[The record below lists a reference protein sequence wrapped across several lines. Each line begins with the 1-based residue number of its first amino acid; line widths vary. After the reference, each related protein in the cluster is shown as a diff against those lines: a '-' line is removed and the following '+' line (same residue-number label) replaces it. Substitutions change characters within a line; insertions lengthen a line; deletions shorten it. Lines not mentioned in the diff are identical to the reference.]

1 MLATGAKKLRK
12 TMFQR
17 LSNLTG
23 KVAVITGGC
32 GQVGY
37 ATAQRLA
44 EQGCRVVALVRR
56 DLDNAN
62 VMMQALVGE
71 GHFAL
76 LADVTDSVSLTTA
89 AKEVNERA
97 GRCDILVNSASITKN
112 VLPPNLDAL
121 TDEMFD
127 SIVTT
132 NLRGVFATIRAF
144 APMLK
149 ETKDGLIVNISSTSA
164 EGASNSNV
172 AYGCSKA
179 GINQMTKTLAKALA
193 PEIRIVAVTPGFM
206 VEPTSGAVKGPGVNE
221 KMAESSP
228 LKRIGYADDIASTIE
243 ACCTHIRFATGSIFL
258 IDGGRTV

>member
-1 MLATGAKKLRK
+1 
-12 TMFQR
+12 MFQR
-17 LSNLTG
+17 LNNLNG

-37 ATAQRLA
+37 ATAQRLSQ
-44 EQGCRVVALVRR
+44 QGATVIALVRK
-56 DLDNAN
+56 DIDGA
-62 VMMQALVGE
+62 MQKMQALSGT
-71 GHFAL
+71 AI
-76 LADVTDSVSLTTA
+76 LADITNSADLTSA
-89 AKEVNERA
+89 AVMIKEQF

-112 VLPPNLDAL
+112 VLPSNLDAL
-121 TDEMFD
+121 TDDMFD
-127 SIVTT
+127 NIVAT

-193 PEIRIVAVTPGFM
+193 PEIRIVAVSPGFM
-206 VEPTSGAVKGPGVNE
+206 VEPTSGAVKGPGANE

-243 ACCTHIRFATGSIFL
+243 ACCTHIRFATGSVFL
-258 IDGGRTV
+258 VDGGRTV

>member
-1 MLATGAKKLRK
+1 MLVTGANISR
-12 TMFQR
+12 TQMFQR
-17 LSNLTG
+17 LYNLKD

-37 ATAQRLA
+37 ATAQRLS
-44 EQGCRVVALVRR
+44 EQGCRVVAIVRR
-56 DLDNAN
+56 DLESAQSK
-62 VMMQALVGE
+62 MQQLGPD
-71 GHFAL
+71 HFAI
-76 LADVTDSVSLTTA
+76 LADVTDSASLTA
-89 AKEVNERA
+89 AAQQVKEQA

-121 TDEMFD
+121 TDEIFD

-149 ETKDGLIVNISSTSA
+149 ETTDGLIVNISSTSA
-164 EGASNSNV
+164 EGASNSNI

-179 GINQMTKTLAKALA
+179 GINQLTKTLAKALA
-193 PEIRIVAVTPGFM
+193 PEIRIIAVTPGFM

-258 IDGGRTV
+258 VDGGRTV

>member
-1 MLATGAKKLRK
+1 MTFKRLNNLA
-12 TMFQR
+12 
-17 LSNLTG
+17 G

-37 ATAQRLA
+37 ATAIRLA
-44 EQGCRVVALVRR
+44 EQGCKIIAIVRKNVESAEEMILRLPMPELGHCVKVA
-56 DLDNAN
+56 DI
-62 VMMQALVGE
+62 
-71 GHFAL
+71 
-76 LADVTDSVSLTTA
+76 TDSASLKKVASEITQ
-89 AKEVNERA
+89 
-97 GRCDILVNSASITKN
+97 CDILVNAAGITKN
-112 VLPPNLDAL
+112 VLPQNLDAL
-121 TDEMFD
+121 TDELFD

-132 NLRGVFATIRAF
+132 NLRAVFATIREF
-144 APMLK
+144 APLLK
-149 ETKDGLIVNISSTSA
+149 ISTDGLIVNISSTAA

-179 GINQMTKTLAKALA
+179 GINQLTKTLAKALA

-243 ACCTHIRFATGSIFL
+243 AVATHIRFATGSIFL
-258 IDGGRTV
+258 VDGGRTI

>member
-1 MLATGAKKLRK
+1 
-12 TMFQR
+12 MFQR
-17 LSNLTG
+17 LNNLQG
-23 KVAVITGGC
+23 RVAVISGGC

-37 ATAQRLA
+37 ATAKRLA

-56 DLDNAN
+56 DLESAQAK
-62 VMMQALVGE
+62 MQVLGLD
-71 GHFAL
+71 HFAI
-76 LADVTDSVSLTTA
+76 LADVTDSKSLVTA
-89 AKEVNERA
+89 AQQVKEQA
-97 GRCDILVNSASITKN
+97 GRCDILINSASITKN
-112 VLPPNLDAL
+112 ILPINLDAL

-193 PEIRIVAVTPGFM
+193 PEIRIVSVSPGFM

-258 IDGGRTV
+258 VDGGRTV

>member
-1 MLATGAKKLRK
+1 
-12 TMFQR
+12 MFQR
-17 LSNLTG
+17 LNNLQG
-23 KVAVITGGC
+23 QVAVITGGC

-37 ATAQRLA
+37 ATAQRLSQ
-44 EQGCRVVALVRR
+44 QGATVVALVRK
-56 DLDNAN
+56 DIDSA
-62 VMMQALVGE
+62 MQKMQALSGT
-71 GHFAL
+71 AI
-76 LADVTDSVSLTTA
+76 LADITNSADLTLA
-89 AKEVNERA
+89 AAMIKKQF

-112 VLPPNLDAL
+112 VLPSNLDAL
-121 TDEMFD
+121 TDEIFD

-164 EGASNSNV
+164 EGASNSNI

-179 GINQMTKTLAKALA
+179 GINQLTKTLAKALA
-193 PEIRIVAVTPGFM
+193 PEIRIVAVSPGFM

-258 IDGGRTV
+258 VDGGRTV

>member
-1 MLATGAKKLRK
+1 MLVTGAKKSRK
-12 TMFQR
+12 QMFQR
-17 LSNLTG
+17 LSDLNG

-37 ATAQRLA
+37 ATARRLA

-56 DLDNAN
+56 DLDSAN
-62 VMMQALVGE
+62 IKMQALPGD

-76 LADVTDSVSLTTA
+76 LADITDSATLLSA
-89 AKEVNERA
+89 AQQVKEQA
-97 GRCDILVNSASITKN
+97 GHCDILINSASITKN
-112 VLPPNLDAL
+112 VLPSNLDAL
-121 TDEMFD
+121 TDDMFD
-127 SIVTT
+127 NIVTT

>member
-1 MLATGAKKLRK
+1 MTFA
-12 TMFQR
+12 R
-17 LSNLTG
+17 LNNLEG

-37 ATAQRLA
+37 ATAVRLA
-44 EQGCRVVALVRR
+44 EQGCKIISLVRKN
-56 DLDNAN
+56 LDSAEEMILRLPRPELGHS
-62 VMMQALVGE
+62 VM
-71 GHFAL
+71 
-76 LADVTDSVSLTTA
+76 LADITDTASLVRA
-89 AKEVNERA
+89 ASKITQ
-97 GRCDILVNSASITKN
+97 CDILVNAAGITKN
-112 VLPPNLDAL
+112 VLPQNLDAL
-121 TDEMFD
+121 TDELFD

-132 NLRGVFATIRAF
+132 NLRAVFATIRTF
-144 APMLK
+144 APLLK
-149 ETKDGLIVNISSTSA
+149 ISTDGLIVNISSTAA

-193 PEIRIVAVTPGFM
+193 PDIRIVAVTPGFM

-243 ACCTHIRFATGSIFL
+243 AVATHIRFATGSIFL
-258 IDGGRTV
+258 VDGGRTV

>member
-1 MLATGAKKLRK
+1 
-12 TMFQR
+12 MFQR
-17 LSNLTG
+17 LNNLNG

-37 ATAQRLA
+37 ATAQRLSQ
-44 EQGCRVVALVRR
+44 QGATVIALVRK
-56 DLDNAN
+56 DIDSA
-62 VMMQALVGE
+62 MQKMQALSGT
-71 GHFAL
+71 AI
-76 LADVTDSVSLTTA
+76 LADITNSADLTSA
-89 AKEVNERA
+89 AAMIKEQF

-112 VLPPNLDAL
+112 VLPSNLDAL
-121 TDEMFD
+121 TDDMFD
-127 SIVTT
+127 SIVAT

-164 EGASNSNV
+164 EGASNSNI

-179 GINQMTKTLAKALA
+179 GINQLTKTLAKALA
-193 PEIRIVAVTPGFM
+193 PEIRIVAESPGFM
-206 VEPTSGAVKGPGVNE
+206 VEPTSGAVKGPGANE

-243 ACCTHIRFATGSIFL
+243 ACCTHIRFATGSVFL
-258 IDGGRTV
+258 VDGGRTV

>member
-1 MLATGAKKLRK
+1 MS
-12 TMFQR
+12 FSR
-17 LSNLTG
+17 LDNLNG

-44 EQGCRVVALVRR
+44 QQGCRVVSLVRR
-56 DLDNAN
+56 NLDQASLK
-62 VMMQALVGE
+62 MQSLPGSGHIAL
-71 GHFAL
+71 F
-76 LADVTDSVSLTTA
+76 ADVTDSQTLA
-89 AKEVNERA
+89 AAASQVRQQI
-97 GRCDILVNSASITKN
+97 GRCDILINSASITRN
-112 VLPPNLDAL
+112 VSPPNLDAL

-149 ETKDGLIVNISSTSA
+149 ETQDGLIINISSTSA

-193 PEIRIVAVTPGFM
+193 PDIRVVAVSPGFM
-206 VEPTSGAVKGPGVNE
+206 VEPTSGAVKAAGVNE
-221 KMAESSP
+221 RLADTSP
-228 LKRIGYADDIASTIE
+228 LKRIGYADDIASAIE

-258 IDGGRTV
+258 VDGGRTL